1 MNHISVMPT
10 EALDNLLHNK
20 EGDYLDCT
28 FGTGGHSRRI
38 LENRGLSGSLKA
50 IDKDPK
56 VQKFAN
62 QILDKRFEFKN
73 ISFPDLE
80 SSFPSESFDGML
92 IDLGISSFQLDDNSR
107 GFSFK
112 SESILDMRMNQ
123 TQGLAAFEWLN
134 SADEKEIA
142 DTFYYLGEERKS
154 RALAKQIVEKRKK
167 RKISSTSDLTNLKF
181 PYSRSKK
188 HPATN
193 IFRAIRMFINN
204 EIEELISVLKSS
216 LSLLKKGGKL
226 VVISFHSIEDR
237 IVKNFLR
244 GRLENVSLESYIK
257 SEGKLIKPTEEE
269 VFKNPRS
276 RSAILRVGK
285 KL

>member
-1 MNHISVMPT
+1 MNHISVMPI

-28 FGTGGHSRRI
+28 FGTGGHSKRI
-38 LENRGLSGSLKA
+38 LENIGVSGSLVA

-56 VQKFAN
+56 VLKFAN
-62 QILDKRFEFKN
+62 QIIDERFEFKN
-73 ISFPDLE
+73 ISFSDLE
-80 SSFPSESFDGML
+80 NSFPSESFDGML
-92 IDLGISSFQLDDNSR
+92 MDLGISSFQLDDDSR

-112 SESILDMRMNQ
+112 YDSILDMRMDQ
-123 TQGLAAFEWLN
+123 TQGVAAFEWLN
-134 SADEKEIA
+134 RADEKEIA
-142 DTFYYLGEERKS
+142 DAFYYLGEERKS

-181 PYSRSKK
+181 SHGRSKK

-193 IFRAIRMFINN
+193 IFRAVRMFINN
-204 EIEELISVLKSS
+204 EIEELISALKSS
-216 LSLLKKGGKL
+216 LSLLKKGGRL

-244 GRLENVSLESYIK
+244 GRLENVTLERYLEP
-257 SEGKLIKPTEEE
+257 EGKLIKPTEEE
-269 VFKNPRS
+269 ILNNPRS

-285 KL
+285 RI

>member
-1 MNHISVMPT
+1 LNHISVMPT

-38 LENRGLSGSLKA
+38 LENIGISGSLKA

-73 ISFPDLE
+73 ISFSDLE
-80 SSFPSESFDGML
+80 NSFPSESFDGML
-92 IDLGISSFQLDDNSR
+92 IDLGISSFQLDDHSR

-112 SESILDMRMNQ
+112 SDSILDMRMNQ
-123 TQGLAAFEWLN
+123 TQGLTAFEWLN
-134 SADEKEIA
+134 SANEKEIA

-167 RKISSTSDLTNLKF
+167 RKISLTSDLTNLKF

-244 GRLENVSLESYIK
+244 GRLENVSLESYVK

-269 VFKNPRS
+269 VFNNPRS

>member
-1 MNHISVMPT
+1 
-10 EALDNLLHNK
+10 
-20 EGDYLDCT
+20 
-28 FGTGGHSRRI
+28 
-38 LENRGLSGSLKA
+38 
-50 IDKDPK
+50 
-56 VQKFAN
+56 
-62 QILDKRFEFKN
+62 
-73 ISFPDLE
+73 
-80 SSFPSESFDGML
+80 
-92 IDLGISSFQLDDNSR
+92 
-107 GFSFK
+107 
-112 SESILDMRMNQ
+112 MRMNQ

-134 SADEKEIA
+134 SANEKEIA
-142 DTFYYLGEERKS
+142 DAFYYLGEERKS

-244 GRLENVSLESYIK
+244 GRLEKRISR
-257 SEGKLIKPTEEE
+257 KL
-269 VFKNPRS
+269 S
-276 RSAILRVGK
+276 RV
-285 KL
+285 

>member
-1 MNHISVMPT
+1 MPT

-28 FGTGGHSRRI
+28 FGTGGHSKRI
-38 LENRGLSGSLKA
+38 LENIGVSGSLVA

-56 VQKFAN
+56 VLKFAN
-62 QILDKRFEFKN
+62 QILDARFEFKN
-73 ISFPDLE
+73 ISFSDLE
-80 SSFPSESFDGML
+80 NSFPSESFDGML
-92 IDLGISSFQLDDNSR
+92 MDLGISSFQLDDHSR

-112 SESILDMRMNQ
+112 YDSILDMRMDQ
-123 TQGLAAFEWLN
+123 TQGLTAFEWLN
-134 SADEKEIA
+134 RADEKEIA
-142 DTFYYLGEERKS
+142 DAFYYLGEERKS

-167 RKISSTSDLTNLKF
+167 RKIASTSDLTDLKF
-181 PYSRSKK
+181 SHGRSKK

-193 IFRAIRMFINN
+193 IFRAVRMFINN
-204 EIEELISVLKSS
+204 EIEELISALKSS
-216 LSLLKKGGKL
+216 LSLLKKGGRL

-244 GRLENVSLESYIK
+244 GRLENVTLESYLEP
-257 SEGKLIKPTEEE
+257 EGKIIKPTEEE
-269 VFKNPRS
+269 ILNNPRS

-285 KL
+285 RT

>member
-1 MNHISVMPT
+1 MNHISVMPI
-10 EALDNLLHNK
+10 EALDNLLHKK

-28 FGTGGHSRRI
+28 FGTGGHSKRI
-38 LENRGLSGSLKA
+38 LENIGVSGSLVA

-56 VQKFAN
+56 VLKFAN
-62 QILDKRFEFKN
+62 QIIDERFEFKN
-73 ISFPDLE
+73 ISFSDLE
-80 SSFPSESFDGML
+80 NSFPSESFDGML
-92 IDLGISSFQLDDNSR
+92 MDLGISSFQLDDDSR

-112 SESILDMRMNQ
+112 YDSILDMGMDQ

-142 DTFYYLGEERKS
+142 DAFYYLGEERKS

-181 PYSRSKK
+181 SHGRSKK

-193 IFRAIRMFINN
+193 IFRAVRMFINN
-204 EIEELISVLKSS
+204 EIEELISALKSS
-216 LSLLKKGGKL
+216 LSLLKKGGRL

-244 GRLENVSLESYIK
+244 GRLENVTLERYLEP
-257 SEGKLIKPTEEE
+257 EGKLIKPTEEE
-269 VFKNPRS
+269 ILNNPRS

-285 KL
+285 RI

>member
-1 MNHISVMPT
+1 MNHISVMPI

-28 FGTGGHSRRI
+28 FGTGGHSKRI
-38 LENRGLSGSLKA
+38 LENIGVSGSLVA

-56 VQKFAN
+56 VLKFAN
-62 QILDKRFEFKN
+62 QIIDERFEFKN
-73 ISFPDLE
+73 ISFSDLE
-80 SSFPSESFDGML
+80 NSFPSESFDGML
-92 IDLGISSFQLDDNSR
+92 MDLGISSFQLDDDSR

-112 SESILDMRMNQ
+112 YDSILDMRMDQ
-123 TQGLAAFEWLN
+123 TQGLTAFEWLN
-134 SADEKEIA
+134 RADEKEIA
-142 DTFYYLGEERKS
+142 DAFYYLGEERKS

-181 PYSRSKK
+181 SHGRSKK

-193 IFRAIRMFINN
+193 IFRAVRMFINN
-204 EIEELISVLKSS
+204 EIEELISALKSS
-216 LSLLKKGGKL
+216 LSLLKKGGRL

-244 GRLENVSLESYIK
+244 GRLENVTLESYLEP
-257 SEGKLIKPTEEE
+257 EGKIIKPTEEE
-269 VFKNPRS
+269 ILNNPRS

-285 KL
+285 KT

>member
-1 MNHISVMPT
+1 MNHISVMPI

-28 FGTGGHSRRI
+28 FGTGGHSKRI
-38 LENRGLSGSLKA
+38 LENIGVSGSLVA

-56 VQKFAN
+56 VLKFAN
-62 QILDKRFEFKN
+62 QILDERFEFKN
-73 ISFPDLE
+73 ISFSDLE
-80 SSFPSESFDGML
+80 NSFPSESFDGML
-92 IDLGISSFQLDDNSR
+92 MDLGISSFQLDDHSR

-112 SESILDMRMNQ
+112 YDSILDMRMDQ
-123 TQGLAAFEWLN
+123 TQGVAAFEWLN
-134 SADEKEIA
+134 RADEKEIA
-142 DTFYYLGEERKS
+142 DAFYYLGEERKS

-181 PYSRSKK
+181 SHGRSKK

-193 IFRAIRMFINN
+193 IFRAVRMFINN
-204 EIEELISVLKSS
+204 EIEELISALKSS
-216 LSLLKKGGKL
+216 LSLLKKGGRL

-244 GRLENVSLESYIK
+244 GRLENVTLESYLEP
-257 SEGKLIKPTEEE
+257 EGKIIKPTEEE
-269 VFKNPRS
+269 ILNNPRS

-285 KL
+285 RI

>member
-1 MNHISVMPT
+1 MPT

-28 FGTGGHSRRI
+28 FGTGGHSKRI
-38 LENRGLSGSLKA
+38 LENIGVSGSLVA

-56 VQKFAN
+56 VLKFAN
-62 QILDKRFEFKN
+62 QILDARFEFKN
-73 ISFPDLE
+73 ISFSDLE
-80 SSFPSESFDGML
+80 NSFPSESFDGML
-92 IDLGISSFQLDDNSR
+92 MDLGISSFQLDDHSR

-112 SESILDMRMNQ
+112 YDSILDMRMDQ
-123 TQGLAAFEWLN
+123 TQGLTAFEWLN
-134 SADEKEIA
+134 RADEKEIA
-142 DTFYYLGEERKS
+142 DAFYYLGEERKS

-181 PYSRSKK
+181 SHGRSKK

-193 IFRAIRMFINN
+193 IFRAVRMFINN
-204 EIEELISVLKSS
+204 EIEELISALKSS
-216 LSLLKKGGKL
+216 LSLLKKGGRL

-244 GRLENVSLESYIK
+244 GRLENVTLESYLEP
-257 SEGKLIKPTEEE
+257 EGKIIKPTEEE
-269 VFKNPRS
+269 ILNNPRS

-285 KL
+285 RI

>member
-38 LENRGLSGSLKA
+38 LENIGISGSLKA

-73 ISFPDLE
+73 ISFSDLE
-80 SSFPSESFDGML
+80 NSFPSESFDGML
-92 IDLGISSFQLDDNSR
+92 IDLGISSFQLDDHSR

-112 SESILDMRMNQ
+112 SDSILDMRMNQ
-123 TQGLAAFEWLN
+123 TQGLTAFEWLN
-134 SADEKEIA
+134 SANEKEIA

-244 GRLENVSLESYIK
+244 GRLENVSLESYLE

-269 VFKNPRS
+269 VFNNPRS

>member
-1 MNHISVMPT
+1 MNHISVMPI

-28 FGTGGHSRRI
+28 FGTGGHSKRI
-38 LENRGLSGSLKA
+38 LENIGVSGSLVA

-56 VQKFAN
+56 VLKFAN
-62 QILDKRFEFKN
+62 QIIDERFEFKN
-73 ISFPDLE
+73 ISFSDLE
-80 SSFPSESFDGML
+80 NSFPSESFDGML
-92 IDLGISSFQLDDNSR
+92 MDLGISSFQLDDDSR

-112 SESILDMRMNQ
+112 YDSILDMRMDQ
-123 TQGLAAFEWLN
+123 TQGVAAFEWLN
-134 SADEKEIA
+134 RADEKEIA
-142 DTFYYLGEERKS
+142 DAFYYLGEERKS

-181 PYSRSKK
+181 SHGRSKK

-193 IFRAIRMFINN
+193 IFRAVRMFINN
-204 EIEELISVLKSS
+204 EIEELISALKSS
-216 LSLLKKGGKL
+216 LSLLKKGGRL

-244 GRLENVSLESYIK
+244 GRLENVTLESYLEP
-257 SEGKLIKPTEEE
+257 EGKIIKPTEEE
-269 VFKNPRS
+269 ILNNPRS

-285 KL
+285 KT

>member
-1 MNHISVMPT
+1 MNHISVMPI

-28 FGTGGHSRRI
+28 FGTGGHSKRI
-38 LENRGLSGSLKA
+38 LENIGVSGSLVA

-56 VQKFAN
+56 VLKFAN
-62 QILDKRFEFKN
+62 QILDERFEFKN
-73 ISFPDLE
+73 ISFSDLE
-80 SSFPSESFDGML
+80 NSFPSESFDGML
-92 IDLGISSFQLDDNSR
+92 MDLGISSFQLDDDSR

-112 SESILDMRMNQ
+112 YDSILDMRMDQ

-134 SADEKEIA
+134 RADEKEIA
-142 DTFYYLGEERKS
+142 DAFYYLGEERKS

-181 PYSRSKK
+181 SHGRSKK

-193 IFRAIRMFINN
+193 IFRAVRMFINN
-204 EIEELISVLKSS
+204 EIEELISALKSS
-216 LSLLKKGGKL
+216 LSLLKKGGRL

-244 GRLENVSLESYIK
+244 GRLENVTLERYLEP
-257 SEGKLIKPTEEE
+257 EGKLIKPTEEE
-269 VFKNPRS
+269 ILNNPRS

-285 KL
+285 RI

>member
-1 MNHISVMPT
+1 MNHISVMPI

-28 FGTGGHSRRI
+28 FGTGGHSKRI
-38 LENRGLSGSLKA
+38 LENIGVSGSLVA

-56 VQKFAN
+56 VLKFAN
-62 QILDKRFEFKN
+62 QIIDERFEFKN
-73 ISFPDLE
+73 ISFSDLE
-80 SSFPSESFDGML
+80 NSFPSESFDGML
-92 IDLGISSFQLDDNSR
+92 MDLGISSFQLDDDSR

-112 SESILDMRMNQ
+112 YDSILDMRMDQ

-134 SADEKEIA
+134 RADEKEIA
-142 DTFYYLGEERKS
+142 DAFYYLGEERKS

-181 PYSRSKK
+181 SHGRSKK

-193 IFRAIRMFINN
+193 IFRAVRMFINN
-204 EIEELISVLKSS
+204 EIEELISALKSS
-216 LSLLKKGGKL
+216 LSLLKKGGRL

-244 GRLENVSLESYIK
+244 GRLENVTLERYLEP
-257 SEGKLIKPTEEE
+257 EGKLIKPTEEE
-269 VFKNPRS
+269 ILNNPRS

-285 KL
+285 RI

>member
-1 MNHISVMPT
+1 MNHISVMPI

-28 FGTGGHSRRI
+28 FGTGGHSKRI
-38 LENRGLSGSLKA
+38 LENIGVSGSLVA

-56 VQKFAN
+56 VLKFAN
-62 QILDKRFEFKN
+62 QILDERFEFKN
-73 ISFPDLE
+73 ISFSDLE
-80 SSFPSESFDGML
+80 NSFPSESFDGML
-92 IDLGISSFQLDDNSR
+92 MDLGISSFQLDDHSR

-112 SESILDMRMNQ
+112 YDSILDMRMDQ

-134 SADEKEIA
+134 RADEKEIA
-142 DTFYYLGEERKS
+142 DAFYYLGEERKS

-181 PYSRSKK
+181 SHGRSKK

-193 IFRAIRMFINN
+193 IFRAVRMFINN
-204 EIEELISVLKSS
+204 EIEELFSALKSS
-216 LSLLKKGGKL
+216 LSLLKKGGRL

-244 GRLENVSLESYIK
+244 GRLENVTLESYLK
-257 SEGKLIKPTEEE
+257 PEGKIIKPTEEE
-269 VFKNPRS
+269 ILNNPRS

-285 KL
+285 KT

>member
-1 MNHISVMPT
+1 MPT

-38 LENRGLSGSLKA
+38 LENIGISGSLKA

-73 ISFPDLE
+73 ISFSDLE
-80 SSFPSESFDGML
+80 NSFPSESFDGML
-92 IDLGISSFQLDDNSR
+92 IDLGISSFQLDDHSR

>member
-1 MNHISVMPT
+1 MNHISVMPI

-28 FGTGGHSRRI
+28 FGTGGHSKRI
-38 LENRGLSGSLKA
+38 LENIGVSGSLVA

-56 VQKFAN
+56 VLKFAN
-62 QILDKRFEFKN
+62 QIIDERFEFKN
-73 ISFPDLE
+73 ISFSDLE
-80 SSFPSESFDGML
+80 NSFPSESFDGML
-92 IDLGISSFQLDDNSR
+92 MDLGISSFQLDDDSR

-112 SESILDMRMNQ
+112 YDSILDMRMDQ

-134 SADEKEIA
+134 RADEKEIA
-142 DTFYYLGEERKS
+142 DAFYYLGEERKS

-181 PYSRSKK
+181 SHGRSKK

-193 IFRAIRMFINN
+193 IFRAVRMFINN
-204 EIEELISVLKSS
+204 EIEELISALKSS
-216 LSLLKKGGKL
+216 LSLLKKGGRL

-244 GRLENVSLESYIK
+244 GRLENVTLESYLEP
-257 SEGKLIKPTEEE
+257 EGKIIKPTEEE
-269 VFKNPRS
+269 ILNNPRS

-285 KL
+285 RI